1 MFCNGTRGKGF
12 PSWQLPADLLQGAL
26 AELRGNPLSPPGQPG
41 AQPILQAGKLRQKA
55 IRDGSA
61 HEAPMSDTNCSRADA
76 SSSVLPLGT
85 GQRLH
90 QGLLGRVF
98 SSRRTWSLTL
108 RVSSVTPGGKVTLM
122 FGSTLEKSKVPS
134 VGTWHS
140 FCTSRDTTRN
150 QEK

>member
-1 MFCNGTRGKGF
+1 MEQEAKA
-12 PSWQLPADLLQGAL
+12 SLLQGSL
-26 AELRGNPLSPPGQPG
+26 AELQGNPLSPWSSL
-41 AQPILQAGKLRQKA
+41 AHSLFCRKLRQKV

-61 HEAPMSDTNCSRADA
+61 HEASTSDTNCPRADV
-76 SSSVLPLGT
+76 SSSVLPLGM
-85 GQRLH
+85 GQQLH

-98 SSRRTWSLTL
+98 CSRRTWSLTL

-122 FGSTLEKSKVPS
+122 LGSTLEKSKVPS
-134 VGTWHS
+134 VDTWHS

>member
-1 MFCNGTRGKGF
+1 MEQEAKA
-12 PSWQLPADLLQGAL
+12 SLLQGSL
-26 AELRGNPLSPPGQPG
+26 AELRGNPLSPLGQPG
-41 AQPILQAGKLRQKA
+41 AQPVLQAGKQRQKV

-61 HEAPMSDTNCSRADA
+61 HEASTSDTNCPRADV
-76 SSSVLPLGT
+76 SSFVLPLGM
-85 GQRLH
+85 GQQLH

-122 FGSTLEKSKVPS
+122 LGSTLEKSKVPS
-134 VGTWHS
+134 VDTWHS